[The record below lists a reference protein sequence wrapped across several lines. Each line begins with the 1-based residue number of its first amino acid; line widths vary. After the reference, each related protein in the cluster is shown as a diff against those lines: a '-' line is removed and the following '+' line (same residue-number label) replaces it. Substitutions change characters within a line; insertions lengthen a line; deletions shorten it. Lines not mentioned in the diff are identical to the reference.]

1 MKIRRTVEGFAAMAA
16 TATAAFGQTAG
27 LTNKPVLIQA
37 NSIATS
43 ASAFSSADT
52 AWMLTETV
60 LVLLMTLP
68 GIVLFYAGLMRAKNA
83 LSLAAQTL
91 ASTAL
96 ITLVWAIAG
105 YSLAFTADSPWLGG
119 LSRLMAQG
127 LWTPNASGHEM
138 AKTIPEPVF
147 FMFQLAFAL
156 ITFALVLGAV
166 VERMRIGA
174 ILVFAALWL
183 LLIYAPVAHWV
194 WHPGG
199 WLAQMG
205 QMDFAGGT
213 VVHVLAGSSGL
224 VAAVVVDKREGFGT
238 QAMMPHNLLITTL
251 GACLIWIG
259 WFGFNAGSALEA
271 GTRAANAMVA
281 THFSASAGCCMWALC
296 ELIQRKKI
304 SVLGLCSG
312 AIAGLVAVTPA
323 SGFVDVWGAVAMGL
337 CAGLVCYLA
346 ATQLKALT
354 GIDDSLDVFALHGV
368 GGFLGSALT
377 PLLASAAIAPVTASV
392 WSNTLGALAVLA
404 YTSLMTF
411 ALLQIIQLFFALRVT
426 PAQEREGLD
435 LAQHGEQLSSP

>member
-1 MKIRRTVEGFAAMAA
+1 MNTKNLIAAMAA
-16 TATAAFGQTAG
+16 TATAAFGQTEGLPPPVQVAAAG
-27 LTNKPVLIQA
+27 L
-37 NSIATS
+37 SAT
-43 ASAFSSADT
+43 AFSSADT
-52 AWMLTETV
+52 AWMLSATV

-68 GIVLFYAGLMRAKNA
+68 GIVLFYTGLMRSKNA
-83 LSLAAQTL
+83 LSLAVQTL

-105 YSLAFTADSPWLGG
+105 YSLAFTPDSPWLGG
-119 LSRLMAQG
+119 VSRVMALG
-127 LWTPNASGHEM
+127 LGAPNAPGHEM

-156 ITFALVLGAV
+156 ITFALVLGAA

-174 ILVFAALWL
+174 VMVFSVLWL

-213 VVHVLAGSSGL
+213 VVHVLAGSTGL
-224 VAAVVVDKREGFGT
+224 VTAMVVGKREGFGT
-238 QAMMPHNLLITTL
+238 EPMMPHNLLTTTL
-251 GACLIWIG
+251 GAGLLWIG

-271 GTRAANAMVA
+271 GSRAGNAMLA
-281 THFSASAGCCMWALC
+281 THFSASAACFMWGVC
-296 ELIQRKKI
+296 ELMQRRKI
-304 SVLGLCSG
+304 SILGLCSG

-323 SGFVDVWGAVAMGL
+323 SGFVDLWGAVVMGL

-377 PLLASAAIAPVTASV
+377 PLLASTAIAPISATV
-392 WSNTLGALAVLA
+392 WTNTLGALAVLA
-404 YTSLMTF
+404 YAGVMTF
-411 ALLQIIQLFFALRVT
+411 AILQIIQLFFPLRVT
-426 PAQEREGLD
+426 PAQEKEGLD
-435 LAQHGEQLSSP
+435 LAQHGEQLSTP